1 MRVRPRACIASLGG
15 VDGLCA
21 EERRAAAARAS
32 LPLPRRASLEA
43 DIVTGAEFNE
53 VSGRMAAASA
63 FFAANDLMG
72 IGAMAALRDAG
83 VAVPRDTAVRLWA
96 STTSSSPASFLR
108 A

>member
-1 MRVRPRACIASLGG
+1 

-21 EERRAAAARAS
+21 EERRAAAACAS

-83 VAVPRDTAVRLWA
+83 VAVPRAPAGGFLG
-96 STTSSSPASFLR
+96 SKTT
-108 A
+108 